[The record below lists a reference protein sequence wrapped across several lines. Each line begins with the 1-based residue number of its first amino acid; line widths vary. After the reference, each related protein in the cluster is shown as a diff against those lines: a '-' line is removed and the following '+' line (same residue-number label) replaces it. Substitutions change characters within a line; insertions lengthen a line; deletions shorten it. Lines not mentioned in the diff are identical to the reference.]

1 MKNRLVIILM
11 FLSSIVYCSESFTYL
26 VYVKNV
32 DNTTINSLK
41 KLGYTN
47 ISQVYDGQPFRVT
60 SLLKTAN
67 TSYMLLYVQ
76 PQNYNEASTLV
87 SLENSNK
94 IVKIIGQDT
103 YKDAKGN
110 IKVKVNK
117 YNSLPIDIDKDFSVI
132 KSS

>member
-1 MKNRLVIILM
+1 MKNKIIILLM
-11 FLSSIVYCSESFTYL
+11 FLSSVIYSSESFTYL
-26 VYVKNV
+26 IYVKNIDSV
-32 DNTTINSLK
+32 TIGSLK
-41 KLGYTN
+41 EFGYTD
-47 ISQVYDGQPFRVT
+47 IFKVYDGQPFRIT
-60 SLLKTAN
+60 SLLQPAN
-67 TSYMLLYVQ
+67 TNYMLLYIQ
-76 PQNYNEASTLV
+76 PKNDDELNTLV